1 MEFICQIVTT
11 ELITFAV
18 VLLALTIGMLLAS
31 LIKKD

>member
-18 VLLALTIGMLLAS
+18 VLWALTIGMLLAS